1 MRLAGCSQRGL
12 SYRISA
18 FALTHLLVP
27 VPLES
32 LPNGLPILC
41 QKSCAAVKS
50 ACISSSSST
59 GSAPYSPASTPAAA
73 VCCRESSTDR
83 ECRQPGAVYALPG
96 RSFRE
101 LCDSSPAYYG
111 RNHSHGSYPV
121 LDEDYRL
128 VAAYSLPK
136 LVLHEH
142 HHRSYRR
149 VSVTRRDLP

>member
-27 VPLES
+27 SPS
-32 LPNGLPILC
+32 RASPDGLPILC
-41 QKSCAAVKS
+41 QKPSAVFKS
-50 ACISSSSST
+50 ACIPSSSST
-59 GSAPYSPASTPAAA
+59 GSATYSPTSTPAAA

-96 RSFRE
+96 RSLRE

-111 RNHSHGSYPV
+111 RNDSHGSYPV
-121 LDEDYRL
+121 LDEDYGL
-128 VAAYSLPK
+128 AAAYSLPK
-136 LVLHEH
+136 LILHEH
-142 HHRSYRR
+142 HHRPYRR